1 MAITAA
7 MVKELREKSGAGMM
21 DCKKALTACE
31 GNMEKAI
38 DFLRENGKMKAA
50 KKADRI
56 AAEGLCKTLVSAD
69 GKKAVAVEV
78 NSETDFVAKNEKFQA
93 FVQAIAE
100 QIMATDAADV
110 DALLATTLEDG
121 KTVAEFVTEHVA
133 TIGENLKVRR
143 FARVAA
149 DNGFITSY
157 TQMGGKIVVLV
168 EVEADECTPEL
179 AEMAKNVA
187 MQAAAMRPEYC
198 TRAEVS
204 AEYLEKEKEVLFAAA
219 KNEKPNAPDKV
230 INGIVNGRLNKE
242 LSEVVL
248 MDQVYVKAEDGKQSV
263 QKYVD
268 SVAKAAGTKAQVKS
282 FVRFETGEGIE
293 KKQEDFAA
301 EVAAQVKG

>member
-56 AAEGLCKTLVSAD
+56 AAEGLCKVLVSED

-110 DALLATTLEDG
+110 DALLATTLKDG
-121 KTVAEFVTEHVA
+121 KTVSEFVTEHVA
-133 TIGENLKVRR
+133 TIGENLKIRR

-149 DNGFITSY
+149 DNGFVTSY
-157 TQMGGKIVVLV
+157 THMGGKIVVLV
-168 EVEADECTPEL
+168 EVEADACTPEL
-179 AEMAKNVA
+179 VEMAKNVA

-263 QKYVD
+263 HKYVD

>member
-1 MAITAA
+1 
-7 MVKELREKSGAGMM
+7 
-21 DCKKALTACE
+21 
-31 GNMEKAI
+31 
-38 DFLRENGKMKAA
+38 
-50 KKADRI
+50 
-56 AAEGLCKTLVSAD
+56 
-69 GKKAVAVEV
+69 
-78 NSETDFVAKNEKFQA
+78 
-93 FVQAIAE
+93 
-100 QIMATDAADV
+100 
-110 DALLATTLEDG
+110 
-121 KTVAEFVTEHVA
+121 
-133 TIGENLKVRR
+133 
-143 FARVAA
+143 
-149 DNGFITSY
+149 
-157 TQMGGKIVVLV
+157 MGGKIVVLV
-168 EVEADECTPEL
+168 EVEADACTPEL
-179 AEMAKNVA
+179 VEMAKNVA

-248 MDQVYVKAEDGKQSV
+248 MDQVYVKAEDGKQTV

-268 SVAKAAGTKAQVKS
+268 SVAKAVGTKAAVKS